1 MTTATS
7 HPTELLKALGTDGT
21 LTRTR
26 LLQEAVSFTPT
37 RHRVSTASGSV
48 FYTHCTLDTLL
59 LPLVLNE
66 DVHVETTPPNTARPI
81 ILDIQSGQVSGPEG
95 TVISVPIRVDAG
107 PVQQRFCPYSNA
119 FVDREA
125 YDAWAAQSPVST
137 QGLSLEDAQAWA
149 VTLVSQLT
157 PESDDQDTSLGCC

>member
-1 MTTATS
+1 MTTLLPA
-7 HPTELLKALGTDGT
+7 ELLKALGTAGT

-66 DVHVETTPPNTARPI
+66 DAHVETTPPNASRP
-81 ILDIQSGQVSGPEG
+81 LVLNVQGGQVSGPDG
-95 TVISVPIRVDAG
+95 LVISVPVRVDAG

-119 FVDREA
+119 FADRGA
-125 YDAWAAQSPVST
+125 YDAWAAQSPVPT
-137 QGLSLEDAQAWA
+137 QGLSLENAQGWA
-149 VTLVSQLT
+149 AALVSQLT
-157 PESDDQDTSLGCC
+157 PEPDDQEASLGGG